1 MTHSILSLIHELNP
15 NQKALIHKF
24 VNILMTQG
32 KKTKSRQI
40 LFQTIEV
47 LRESLP
53 PSDEKDKHKPTQITI
68 DYLFQAISNVQPL
81 LEVKKIRIAGST
93 QWIPSTI
100 SVNRQ
105 QTLAI
110 RWILEA
116 AKKRPS
122 VRVSF
127 PDRSKGTRF
136 SHKLAAEI
144 LEASKKTGFARKKRD
159 ELHKLAEANRSFSHY
174 RWWSL

>member
-1 MTHSILSLIHELNP
+1 M
-15 NQKALIHKF
+15 
-24 VNILMTQG
+24 
-32 KKTKSRQI
+32 
-40 LFQTIEV
+40 
-47 LRESLP
+47 LREGLQ
-53 PSDEKDKHKPTQITI
+53 EANLLDKHKPTQFTI

-110 RWILEA
+110 RWIIEG
-116 AKKRPS
+116 AKKRP
-122 VRVSF
+122 RVSL
-127 PDRSKGTRF
+127 RSKGTRF
-136 SHKLAAEI
+136 SHKLAAEL

-174 RWWSL
+174 RWW